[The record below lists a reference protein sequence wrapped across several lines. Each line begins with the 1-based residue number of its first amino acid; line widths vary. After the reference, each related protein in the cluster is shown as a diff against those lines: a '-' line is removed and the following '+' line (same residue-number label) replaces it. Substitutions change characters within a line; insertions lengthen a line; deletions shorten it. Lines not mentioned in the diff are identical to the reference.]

1 MADVSKDVIL
11 RALTDIVHK
20 HDVWIIHACES
31 GSRAW
36 GFASKDSDYDVRF
49 IYVRPP
55 EWYASIDVERRRDV
69 IELPPDRVLDVSGW
83 DFRKALQLLRKSN
96 PPLLEHL
103 GSPIVYDE
111 DPEVMR
117 EFREL
122 AKQYY
127 SPAACAYHYL
137 HMARGNVR
145 EYLRGDEVWLKKYLY
160 VIRPLLAVK
169 WIEEGFEGQA
179 PTEFSILVDKVVT
192 EIPLYNAITVLL
204 RQKAEGLELGRGPAI
219 PVIDEFIR
227 VELARLEGSKWA
239 KKPDDIGVKPLN
251 EFFRKVAVP
260 NMRRPMPPFLAGRF
274 GP

>member
-1 MADVSKDVIL
+1 MTDVSEDVIL
-11 RALTDIVHK
+11 GVLQDIVHK

-36 GFASKDSDYDVRF
+36 GFASEDSDYDVRF

-55 EWYASIDVERRRDV
+55 EWYMSIDVERKRDV
-69 IELPPDRVLDVSGW
+69 IELPPDKVLDVSGW

-103 GSPIVYDE
+103 GSPIVYFQE
-111 DPEVMR
+111 TSIME

-122 AKQYY
+122 AELYCTP
-127 SPAACAYHYL
+127 SACAYHYL

-145 EYLRGDEVWLKKYLY
+145 EYIKGDEVWLKKYLY

-169 WIEEGFEGQA
+169 WIEFGFKMPV
-179 PTEFSILVDKVVT
+179 PTEFHMLVDKVVT
-192 EIPLYNAITVLL
+192 SIPLYNAINDLVF
-204 RQKAEGLELGRGPAI
+204 KKEGGCELGRGPAI
-219 PVIDEFIR
+219 PIIDEFIR
-227 VELARLEGSKWA
+227 MELARLEGSKWA
-239 KKPDDIGVKPLN
+239 KKPDDIGVAPLN
-251 EFFRKVAVP
+251 EFFRDVAIKGSRDDAVYG
-260 NMRRPMPPFLAGRF
+260 GRF